1 MTTLPNLD
9 GSPFLARDL
18 ADVEAS
24 NAILESART
33 GQAVECVIR
42 PSRVLT
48 MMLVMGVRNWDYQPG
63 TVTGSLFGRPV
74 VISTK

>member
-1 MTTLPNLD
+1 MTNLD

-33 GQAVECVIR
+33 GQSVECVIR

-48 MMLVMGVRNWDYQPG
+48 MMLVMGVRNWDCQPG
-63 TVTGSLFGRPV
+63 TITGMLLGKPV